1 MEPRQRAA
9 VRVLLINDQNAVLLF
24 RGFDPAQPQAG
35 HWWFTPGG
43 GVDQG
48 ESSAEAAARELREET
63 GLELA
68 PDQLGEPVHHDV
80 AVYSFDGVAYR
91 QDQDFYL
98 VRVPS
103 WQVDT
108 SGFDEVEQASVRGYR
123 WWSIDDFAVADE
135 AYYPEDLPDVLK
147 RLGVA
152 PC

>member
-35 HWWFTPGG
+35 HYWFTPGG

-48 ESSAEAAARELREET
+48 ESAAEAAARELREET
-63 GLELA
+63 GLALA
-68 PDQLGEPVHHDV
+68 ADQLGEPVHHDV
-80 AVYSFDGVAYR
+80 AHYSFGGVTYR
-91 QDQDFYL
+91 QEQDFFL
-98 VRVPS
+98 VRMPK

-108 SGFDEVEQASVRGYR
+108 SGFDEVELASVEGYR
-123 WWSIDDFAVADE
+123 WWSVAELAVAPE
-135 AYYPEDLPDVLK
+135 AYYPEDLLDVLT